1 MPTSESGKRTL
12 RKRPTPRDVL
22 IAPSLIC
29 ADLCNLE
36 RAIQEFEAVGVD
48 LLHVD
53 VIDAQFSPCMPIG
66 IETVAQLRRKTKLPF
81 DVHLMVKDNEFFVRE
96 FTPIGAQ
103 RLCFHVESAFHIDR
117 ILNLIREQGILAGVA
132 LMPATPLCALDYIV
146 EQLDFVTLSLI
157 SPGFANSKSGA
168 QVPYAVRKVADCRRY
183 LDERG
188 RAIPIQVDG
197 RVSFATIPGLV
208 AAGADILVAGST
220 SLFDKSGSLAQ
231 NAAKMRD
238 AIQRGLEMRR
248 EKHD

>member
-1 MPTSESGKRTL
+1 M
-12 RKRPTPRDVL
+12 RKRMIPGDVL
-22 IAPSLIC
+22 ISPSLIC

-36 RAIQEFEAVGVD
+36 RAMQEFEAVGVD

-66 IETVAQLRRKTKLPF
+66 IETVTQLRRKTKMPF

-96 FTPIGAQ
+96 FAPIGVQ
-103 RLCFHVESAFHIDR
+103 RLSFHVESAFHIDR
-117 ILNLIREQGILAGVA
+117 ILNLVREQGILAGVA

-157 SPGFANSKSGA
+157 SPGFANSKSGD

-188 RAIPIQVDG
+188 RSIPIQVDG
-197 RVSFATIPGLV
+197 RVSFAVIPSLV
-208 AAGADILVAGST
+208 AAGAGTLVAGST
-220 SLFDKSGSLAQ
+220 SLFDKSGTLAK
-231 NAAKMRD
+231 NAAKMRE
-238 AIQRGLEMRR
+238 AIRRGLEMR
-248 EKHD
+248 KK